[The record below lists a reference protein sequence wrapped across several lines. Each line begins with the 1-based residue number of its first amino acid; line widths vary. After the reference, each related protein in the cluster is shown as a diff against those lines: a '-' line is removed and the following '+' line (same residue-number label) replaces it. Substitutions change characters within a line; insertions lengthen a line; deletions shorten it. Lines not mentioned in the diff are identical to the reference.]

1 MVGAERPVGRLQ
13 QFRFQFG
20 TIFFQIKK
28 WARRQSDFVVAV
40 RQHNRLAATRLGDKL
55 AELTFRL
62 ANGNRF
68 HGSTLIFRA
77 KSSKRLSESDR
88 EPRQTRRNYF
98 FSASTWEGSFS
109 SRKR

>member
-1 MVGAERPVGRLQ
+1 MRPVHRLQ
-13 QFRFQFG
+13 QFRFQFRAVL
-20 TIFFQIKK
+20 FQIQN
-28 WARRQSDFVVAV
+28 ARRERHAIVAV

-68 HGSTLIFRA
+68 HAGTLIFGT
-77 KSSKRLSESDR
+77 KSCKRLSESDR

-109 SRKR
+109 SRK